1 MTVSSERPQPS
12 PVERRVA
19 RSLDGE
25 NRHGR
30 AIPTEELQRERTVEN
45 YLRGAVMPRWMER
58 LKDIE
63 AGTRQH
69 RRALAADHAYLRE
82 QHAGDPDGFART
94 WRARVEQRSFDDVN
108 DLVDDHN
115 EWFPVERQLPVD
127 PRTGEYVK
135 IAGRPYT
142 RDPLTVAWALALFP
156 PTLEDDPPPPK
167 D

>member
-1 MTVSSERPQPS
+1 MTVSSERPQHS

-30 AIPTEELQRERTVEN
+30 AIPTEELHRERTVEN

-63 AGTRQH
+63 TGTHLH
-69 RRALAADHAYLRE
+69 RRALAADHAHLRE
-82 QHAGDPDGFART
+82 RHAGDPEGFARE
-94 WRARVEQRSFDDVN
+94 WRARVQRRSFDDVN
-108 DLVDDHN
+108 DLVADHN
-115 EWFPVERQLPVD
+115 EWFPVERRLPVD

-142 RDPLTVAWALALFP
+142 REPLTVAWALAEFP
-156 PTLEDDPPPPK
+156 PTLEDPND
-167 D
+167 

>member
-12 PVERRVA
+12 PVQRVVA

-30 AIPTEELQRERTVEN
+30 AIPTEELHRERTVEN

-63 AGTRQH
+63 SGTRQH

-82 QHAGDPDGFART
+82 RYAGDPDGFARE
-94 WRARVEQRSFDDVN
+94 WRARVQQRSFDDVN
-108 DLVDDHN
+108 DLVQDHN

-127 PRTGEYVK
+127 PRTGEYVTV
-135 IAGRPYT
+135 AGRPYT
-142 RDPLTVAWALALFP
+142 REPLTVEWALALFP
-156 PTLEDDPPPPK
+156 PEL
-167 D
+167 